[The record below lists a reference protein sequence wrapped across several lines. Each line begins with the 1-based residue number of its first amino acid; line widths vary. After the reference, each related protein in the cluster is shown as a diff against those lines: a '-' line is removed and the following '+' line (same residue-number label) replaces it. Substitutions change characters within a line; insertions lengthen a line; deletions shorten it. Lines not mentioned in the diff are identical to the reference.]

1 MTGLH
6 AILGIVVI
14 VVNGLAA
21 TAGGYFLWRRT
32 DPRRFY
38 SHLVALGQTLLIAQA
53 AVGLLLLS
61 EGRRAPDK
69 LHYLYGAVAL
79 GAVLSPWLYAP
90 PDPRRRLIW
99 FSGAS
104 LLATVL
110 AVRGYTTGSS

>member
-6 AILGIVVI
+6 AILGVLVI
-14 VVNGLAA
+14 AVNGIAA
-21 TAGGYFLWRRT
+21 GVGGYFLWRRT
-32 DPRRFY
+32 DPRRY
-38 SHLVALGQTLLIAQA
+38 YAHLVALGQTLLIAQA

-79 GAVLSPWLYAP
+79 GAVLSPWIYAP
-90 PDPRRRLIW
+90 PDPRRRLAW

-104 LLATVL
+104 LLATAL
-110 AVRGYTTGSS
+110 AVRGYLTGS